1 MAKPETLNI
10 GEDYIRKYG
19 FYDTIQPVFQT
30 GRGLS
35 RRVVEEISYEKG
47 EPKWMRDFRL
57 RAYEIFISK
66 PMPTWGPDLSGLNFD
81 EIVYYIK
88 PTDRK
93 GRSWDEVPE
102 EIKRT
107 FDRLGIPEWERKF
120 LAGVGAQYDCLTA
133 DAMVYTDSGLVPIA
147 KIQPGQW
154 VYSLDPES
162 RRIIKQRV
170 RGVMYK
176 GKLPVFEVKVA
187 GRTLKA
193 TYNHPFYAIVY
204 EKGEGKQRG
213 TIRPEWRY
221 LSDLQAGDY
230 IAIARRVPDEGKPYR
245 LPEINLPATYR
256 GRNQCGEFEV
266 NASNWLYTR
275 QQRHLRLPTETSEPL
290 MWFLGA
296 YLGDGCLRRKRRD
309 KTYTIVDIAFPA
321 TQPEMR
327 AQLADALCE
336 AFHYRLRPSSDPY
349 RVRIY
354 SAPIARFLETLG
366 VTGNAY
372 TKSLPDWVYS
382 LPRSQ
387 QLALLAGYI
396 DADGGV
402 RCDERNND
410 VLLTSVNESLL
421 KAMHRL
427 AVRCGLNVSAI
438 YTFTSK
444 STYKGQT
451 TERTGYRFLISG
463 DLTPL
468 AEYSVKVRNNLAPRR
483 YHHRYRSY
491 NGSPL
496 KAHTSEDIGFARI
509 DSITY
514 VGVEDTYDIEVE
526 GVHNFIAEGIIV
538 HNSEVIY
545 HNLAR
550 QWEEK
555 GVIFVDTDTAVREY
569 PDLVREYFG
578 TVIPPHDNKFAALN
592 SAVWSGGSFVYVP
605 AGVHVEIPLQAYFR
619 INAKN
624 AGQFERTL
632 IIAEEGAFVHYVEG
646 CLPAGEQVCTES
658 GWVNVESIKPG
669 DFVLD
674 EKGRRVKVRAVMT
687 RPYKGEM
694 MVIRPI
700 SPHNTIRLTP
710 EHPVLCV
717 RREQVQTKRQA
728 RQPHWKV
735 EVDTRLLLETQ
746 PEYVPAGELREGDF
760 IVFPKPIASAEEVPF
775 TAEQLRLLGY
785 YLAEG
790 SAYIHRTLKVP
801 VVTFTVG
808 EHETE
813 LIQDLTYLIEHLTG
827 KRAQVVRQPKRHAVN
842 ITAYSHELM
851 AFCLEHA
858 GKGAATKRLSEAIMR
873 LPAEVLRPL
882 IDAYFAG
889 DGNICWKGNSE
900 MHRIITASETL
911 ARQIQMLLARL
922 GIYASIEQ
930 RAGGEDTIQ
939 GRRIRRRPQ
948 YVVVWTNRRRMGEVR
963 DAGDYFLVPIKQI
976 ERVPYDGFVFNLDV
990 EAPHSYLVRG
1000 FATHNCTA
1008 PVYAEEALHSAVVE
1022 IIVKRGARVRYTTIQ
1037 NWSRDVYNLVT
1048 KRAVVYGDAVMEW
1061 VDGNLGCVC
1070 AGELVYTER
1079 GPVPIEQVE
1088 PGTRVWSFDETRRL
1102 WVLRPVVA
1110 RKDSGLQQVYEIA
1123 LSNGRSLRLTANHP
1137 LLTVQ
1142 YDAARPQ
1149 KLGRYS
1155 LRWKP
1160 VEALQAGDLIIFP
1173 TALQAEGQPYRF
1185 ARPSMPDQFTGRNQ
1199 YGTEYAIASHSR
1211 QPVQL
1216 PEYADED
1223 ICWLLGL
1230 WMAEGDY
1237 TIQRGRNGH
1246 RYGRVGFSVPTTDRA
1261 YPRLIS
1267 LLTRYFGNHAIEL
1280 RKDERY
1286 LRVNSL
1292 EFALWLQANGFV
1304 SGAKEKRVPA
1314 WVFTLPT
1321 TMQAAFL
1328 AGYIDGDGCARGNRL
1343 SLKSAN
1349 RALLQDVQQLALQ
1362 CGVHASAVYSHTME
1376 ADINRT
1382 GRTKQYTAYRLDL
1395 ANVAPLL
1402 PHLTPA
1408 LRERL
1413 STPKKARRHQRLR
1426 GFRTTH
1432 LLTPEMG
1439 VARIQAITPSIV
1451 APTYD
1456 LEVAEAHSF
1465 VVNGVLVHNSRVTM
1479 KYPSVYLLEPGAR
1492 GEVLSVAFAGDG
1504 QHQDTGG
1511 KAIHAAPYTSS
1522 RITSKSIS
1530 KGTGRASYRGLVQ
1543 VLEGAHHS
1551 KCNVEC
1557 DALLLDENART
1568 DTYPYIEVNEQQV
1581 TIGHEARVSKVSEE
1595 QLFYLRSRG
1604 LKKDEALTLIV
1615 SGFIEP
1621 LAKQLPMEYAV
1632 ELNRLIE
1639 LEMEGSVG

>member
-30 GRGLS
+30 GRGLN

-120 LAGVGAQYDCLTA
+120 LAGVGAQYD
-133 DAMVYTDSGLVPIA
+133 
-147 KIQPGQW
+147 
-154 VYSLDPES
+154 
-162 RRIIKQRV
+162 
-170 RGVMYK
+170 
-176 GKLPVFEVKVA
+176 
-187 GRTLKA
+187 
-193 TYNHPFYAIVY
+193 
-204 EKGEGKQRG
+204 
-213 TIRPEWRY
+213 
-221 LSDLQAGDY
+221 
-230 IAIARRVPDEGKPYR
+230 
-245 LPEINLPATYR
+245 
-256 GRNQCGEFEV
+256 
-266 NASNWLYTR
+266 
-275 QQRHLRLPTETSEPL
+275 
-290 MWFLGA
+290 
-296 YLGDGCLRRKRRD
+296 
-309 KTYTIVDIAFPA
+309 
-321 TQPEMR
+321 
-327 AQLADALCE
+327 
-336 AFHYRLRPSSDPY
+336 
-349 RVRIY
+349 
-354 SAPIARFLETLG
+354 
-366 VTGNAY
+366 
-372 TKSLPDWVYS
+372 
-382 LPRSQ
+382 SQ
-387 QLALLAGYI
+387 
-396 DADGGV
+396 
-402 RCDERNND
+402 
-410 VLLTSVNESLL
+410 
-421 KAMHRL
+421 
-427 AVRCGLNVSAI
+427 
-438 YTFTSK
+438 
-444 STYKGQT
+444 
-451 TERTGYRFLISG
+451 
-463 DLTPL
+463 
-468 AEYSVKVRNNLAPRR
+468 
-483 YHHRYRSY
+483 
-491 NGSPL
+491 
-496 KAHTSEDIGFARI
+496 
-509 DSITY
+509 
-514 VGVEDTYDIEVE
+514 
-526 GVHNFIAEGIIV
+526 
-538 HNSEVIY
+538 VIY

-658 GWVNVESIKPG
+658 GWVNVESVKPG

-760 IVFPKPIASAEEVPF
+760 IIFPKPIASAEEVPF

-1000 FATHNCTA
+1000 FATTTA
-1008 PVYAEEALHSAVVE
+1008 PL
-1022 IIVKRGARVRYTTIQ
+1022 RYTP
-1037 NWSRDVYNLVT
+1037 R
-1048 KRAVVYGDAVMEW
+1048 KR
-1061 VDGNLGCVC
+1061 C
-1070 AGELVYTER
+1070 
-1079 GPVPIEQVE
+1079 I
-1088 PGTRVWSFDETRRL
+1088 
-1102 WVLRPVVA
+1102 A
-1110 RKDSGLQQVYEIA
+1110 R
-1123 LSNGRSLRLTANHP
+1123 
-1137 LLTVQ
+1137 
-1142 YDAARPQ
+1142 
-1149 KLGRYS
+1149 
-1155 LRWKP
+1155 W
-1160 VEALQAGDLIIFP
+1160 
-1173 TALQAEGQPYRF
+1173 
-1185 ARPSMPDQFTGRNQ
+1185 
-1199 YGTEYAIASHSR
+1199 
-1211 QPVQL
+1211 
-1216 PEYADED
+1216 
-1223 ICWLLGL
+1223 W
-1230 WMAEGDY
+1230 
-1237 TIQRGRNGH
+1237 
-1246 RYGRVGFSVPTTDRA
+1246 
-1261 YPRLIS
+1261 
-1267 LLTRYFGNHAIEL
+1267 
-1280 RKDERY
+1280 
-1286 LRVNSL
+1286 
-1292 EFALWLQANGFV
+1292 
-1304 SGAKEKRVPA
+1304 
-1314 WVFTLPT
+1314 
-1321 TMQAAFL
+1321 
-1328 AGYIDGDGCARGNRL
+1328 RL
-1343 SLKSAN
+1343 S
-1349 RALLQDVQQLALQ
+1349 
-1362 CGVHASAVYSHTME
+1362 
-1376 ADINRT
+1376 
-1382 GRTKQYTAYRLDL
+1382 
-1395 ANVAPLL
+1395 
-1402 PHLTPA
+1402 
-1408 LRERL
+1408 
-1413 STPKKARRHQRLR
+1413 
-1426 GFRTTH
+1426 
-1432 LLTPEMG
+1432 
-1439 VARIQAITPSIV
+1439 
-1451 APTYD
+1451 
-1456 LEVAEAHSF
+1456 
-1465 VVNGVLVHNSRVTM
+1465 
-1479 KYPSVYLLEPGAR
+1479 
-1492 GEVLSVAFAGDG
+1492 
-1504 QHQDTGG
+1504 
-1511 KAIHAAPYTSS
+1511 
-1522 RITSKSIS
+1522 
-1530 KGTGRASYRGLVQ
+1530 
-1543 VLEGAHHS
+1543 
-1551 KCNVEC
+1551 
-1557 DALLLDENART
+1557 
-1568 DTYPYIEVNEQQV
+1568 
-1581 TIGHEARVSKVSEE
+1581 
-1595 QLFYLRSRG
+1595 
-1604 LKKDEALTLIV
+1604 
-1615 SGFIEP
+1615 
-1621 LAKQLPMEYAV
+1621 
-1632 ELNRLIE
+1632 
-1639 LEMEGSVG
+1639 